1 MRRLVLPPLAL
12 ALAAALAAADD
23 WPQWR
28 GPNRDGVSKETG
40 LLKEWPKDGPPLR
53 WKRTDLGEG
62 YSTPSVAAGRVYVQT
77 TKGDEEYLL
86 ALDEKTG
93 KDVWSARLGG
103 VGKNRGMNYPGTRS
117 TPTVDG
123 DRVYGL
129 ASAGELVCLGT
140 DGKPKWGKS
149 LVKDFGGRVGTE
161 KMSWAYS
168 ESVLVDG
175 DVLVCTPGGDT
186 ATLLALNKR
195 TGDVV
200 WKCAVPGGDAA
211 EYASVM
217 PVDAGGKKQYVQF
230 LRKGVVGVD
239 AGTGR
244 FLWRYA
250 RTVDMGANILTPVV
264 LGNKVFTAGSRAGG
278 GLVELT
284 VDGDGVTAREVY
296 FDKALGASIGGAVL
310 VGGHL
315 YGTTRGG
322 GLFCVEFGTGKVNW
336 TDRSVGDAGV
346 CAADGRVYLH
356 GFAGDVALVEAS
368 PEDYRE
374 RGRFRQPDRGP
385 NPAWPHPVVANG
397 GLYLRDWNT
406 LLCYDVKAK

>member
-1 MRRLVLPPLAL
+1 MRRLVVSSLAVG
-12 ALAAALAAADD
+12 LAALVASADD

-40 LLKEWPKDGPPLR
+40 LLKEWPKDGPPVR
-53 WKRTDLGEG
+53 WKRADLGEG
-62 YSTPSVAAGRVYVQT
+62 YSTPSVAAGRVYLQT
-77 TKGDEEYLL
+77 NKGGDEFVV

-93 KDVWSARLGG
+93 ADVWAAKIGG
-103 VGKNRGMNYPGTRS
+103 VGQNRGMNWPGTRS

-129 ASAGELVCLGT
+129 ASDGELTCLGT
-140 DGKPKWGKS
+140 DGKPRWHKS
-149 LVKDFGGRVGTE
+149 LVKDFGGRVGTD

-175 DVLVCTPGGDT
+175 DVVVCTPGGDE
-186 ATLLALNKR
+186 ATLVALNKR

-200 WKCAVPGGDAA
+200 WKCPVPGGDAA

-239 AGTGR
+239 AKTGK

-250 RTVDMGANILTPVV
+250 KTVDQSANMLTPVV
-264 LGNKVFTAGSRAGG
+264 LGNKVFTAGGRTGG

-284 VDGDGVTAREVY
+284 VEGDGVTAKEVY
-296 FDKALGASIGGAVL
+296 FDKALAAGIGGAVL

-315 YGTTRGG
+315 YGATAQVV
-322 GLFCVEFGTGKVNW
+322 FCAEFGTGKVLW
-336 TDRSVGDAGV
+336 TDRSVGAAAV
-346 CAADGRVYLH
+346 CAADGRVYLR
-356 GFAGDVALVEAS
+356 GQKGEVALIEPTPA
-368 PEDYRE
+368 EYRE
-374 RGRFRQPDRGP
+374 KGRFTQPDPGP
-385 NPAWPHPVVANG
+385 KPTWPHPVVANG
-397 GLYLRDWNT
+397 GLYLRAWNA